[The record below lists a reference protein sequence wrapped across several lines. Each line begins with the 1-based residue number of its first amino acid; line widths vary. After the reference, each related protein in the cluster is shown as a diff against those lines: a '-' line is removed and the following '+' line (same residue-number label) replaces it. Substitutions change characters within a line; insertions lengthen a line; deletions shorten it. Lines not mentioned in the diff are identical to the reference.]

1 MARYQFEL
9 ASEADDADLRQILT
23 STPMEG
29 DIALTFRREP
39 SYFAASVVEG
49 PFRQVVAARD
59 CATNRIIGFGSRSV
73 RMLYVNDAPTPVG
86 YLSSLRLL
94 PGHRNMGLIAR
105 GFSYFRE
112 LHADGQVDYYL
123 TTIAEGNARALAI
136 LTSGRAGLPRY
147 RFLERYFTL
156 AIPFRGRR
164 WRHAWANNRIQV
176 RAAGQSDLPEIVA
189 FVSEWGPRRN
199 FFPAYERQNL
209 FGPESSLHGLSVKN
223 VLLATRGSRIV
234 GLLGVWNQAA
244 FRQTVVEGYRGPL
257 RWLLPAY
264 NLWSR
269 LRGQPALPKA
279 GHSLRYLTAA
289 LPIAAGGETAIL
301 LELIAHVQQAPELRE
316 HDYLLLGLA
325 ESDPLCGKARRH
337 ASASYATRIYLVA
350 WEGAEE
356 FASRLDGR
364 PLYLELGCL

>member
-9 ASEADDADLRQILT
+9 ASEVDDADLRQILS

-29 DIALTFRREP
+29 EVAVTFRREP

-49 PFRQVVAARD
+49 PFRQVVAARER
-59 CATNRIIGFGSRSV
+59 ATNRIIGFGSRSV
-73 RMLYVNDAPTPVG
+73 RTLYVNGAPTPVG

-123 TTIAEGNARALAI
+123 TTIAEGNDRALAI
-136 LTSGRAGLPRY
+136 LTSGRAGLPHY
-147 RFLERYFTL
+147 RFLQRYFTL
-156 AIPFRGRR
+156 AIPLRGSRR
-164 WRHAWANNRIQV
+164 RHALVNSRLEV
-176 RAAGQSDLPEIVA
+176 RAAGQNDIPEIVA
-189 FVSEWGPRRN
+189 FMSEWGPRRN
-199 FFPAYERQNL
+199 FFPAYEREDL
-209 FGPESSLHGLSVKN
+209 FGPESSLHQLSVKD

-234 GLLGVWNQAA
+234 GLLGIWNQAA

-269 LRGQPALPKA
+269 LRGRPALPKA

-289 LPIAAGGETAIL
+289 LPLVAGGETAIL
-301 LELIAHVQQAPELRE
+301 SKLIEHAQQVPGLQE
-316 HDYLLLGLA
+316 HDYLLVGLA
-325 ESDPLCGKARRH
+325 ESDPLCSMARRH

-350 WEGAEE
+350 WEGSEE
-356 FASRLDGR
+356 FASKLDGR

>member
-9 ASEADDADLRQILT
+9 ASEVDDADLRKILA

-29 DIALTFRREP
+29 EVAVIFRREP

-59 CATNRIIGFGSRSV
+59 RATNRIVGFGSRSV
-73 RMLYVNDAPTPVG
+73 RTLYVNDAPTPVG

-112 LHADGQVDYYL
+112 LHADGQADYYL
-123 TTIAEGNARALAI
+123 TTIAEGNDRALAI

-147 RFLERYFTL
+147 RFLQRYLTL
-156 AIPFRGRR
+156 AIPLGLSRR
-164 WRHAWANNRIQV
+164 RHELADNRVEV
-176 RAAGQSDLPEIVA
+176 RAAGRSDIPDIVA
-189 FVSEWGPRRN
+189 FLSEWGPRRN
-199 FFPAYERQNL
+199 FFPAYGRQDL
-209 FGPESSLHGLSVKN
+209 FSPESSLHGLSAED

-234 GLLGVWNQAA
+234 GLVGVWNQAA
-244 FRQTVVEGYRGPL
+244 FRQTVIEGYRGPL

-264 NLWSR
+264 NFWSR
-269 LRGQPALPKA
+269 LRGRPALPKS
-279 GHSLRYLTAA
+279 GQSLRYLTAA
-289 LPIAAGGETAIL
+289 LPLVADGETEVL
-301 LELIAHVQQAPELRE
+301 RQLIAHAQQIPGLRE

-325 ESDPLCGKARRH
+325 ESDPLCSMARRH

-350 WEGAEE
+350 WEGSEE
-356 FASRLDGR
+356 FASRLNGR